1 MVRIGNTAIDCRG
14 IEETFMSGLVRRVVE
29 LSVEQN
35 EFLQR
40 RSREIGIS
48 EDDLVRRA
56 IDAMTSEPEAQAS
69 RLDGWRR
76 LKAVMEQRA
85 RLDVPQTGRTWTRQ
99 DLYDS
104 AGRH

>member
-1 MVRIGNTAIDCRG
+1 
-14 IEETFMSGLVRRVVE
+14 MSGLVRRVVE

-85 RLDVPQTGRTWTRQ
+85 RLNVPQTGRTWTRQ